1 MFHVDVV
8 SLNETTVEM
17 ISPIE
22 GESAEISI
30 PIREVLKGVEREEQ
44 VRMAAFL
51 FRNTSGLLPNRLE
64 GDDNDKMKNR
74 YNIYSL

>member
-22 GESAEISI
+22 GEGAEISI

-64 GDDNDKMKNR
+64 GDDKMKNR
-74 YNIYSL
+74 YNIVYMT